1 MQNEGNIVSSFNIP
15 MEVWV
20 MIGQLSSK
28 PSLYALVRV
37 SRNFR
42 AIFSPILYENYT
54 IEVLGHGI
62 SNVIPSFVSFIKNL
76 EVIVDI
82 RPEMLPAFRQTS
94 LDCVLLII
102 QYLNNTK
109 ELQSFRLVNNS
120 RLSIF
125 EVGGADM
132 ENDNITCGALI
143 LENATLLRRLKDI
156 RSLKKVHFRNAAL
169 AIREAAQAPHM
180 CLFKVSGFVNLTS
193 LELYALHDENYSTV
207 RDLIEILRTSPAI
220 QILGLSLTG
229 EWIPDTQAFR
239 HKEGT
244 RDFLSELCRLYK
256 KEPET
261 SLLCLRELKLGCGMV
276 PWFSISQNNTRC
288 LSSLVNTES
297 LQELQL
303 FNAEDE
309 DAFYEKINLD
319 YLSMDNCPKLRK
331 LWVNRISDEL
341 VTWLMTKRNPVT
353 ELIMTDYQQQWRF
366 VETREGPINNIR
378 LPETIS
384 LLYLRE
390 DADTADYN
398 QFLYNVCSTWE
409 ASRAFT
415 SIASRHMAVGSQYLT
430 DLSAS
435 IDFEIQWDEFR
446 CQIPNVPSL
455 TRLSLQSRRTRSCGW
470 PSAQASRWPY
480 VRRPRDIAYRYAHIL
495 AEESNSLSYIEI
507 GEWAWRIKRRPFA
520 LEELDEDEKEAI
532 YLFNLPKLISE
543 SALGGRRND
552 FDFESSSFL

>member
-1 MQNEGNIVSSFNIP
+1 MQNEANIVFCSNIP

-20 MIGQLSSK
+20 MIGQISSK
-28 PSLYALVRV
+28 PSLYSLVRV
-37 SRNFR
+37 SRSFR
-42 AIFSPILYENYT
+42 TIFSPILYENYT
-54 IEVLGHGI
+54 IEVLGHQI
-62 SNVIPSFVSFIKNL
+62 SSVIPSFVPFIKNL
-76 EVIVDI
+76 EVIIDI
-82 RPEMLPAFRQTS
+82 RPEMLPAFKQAS

-102 QYLNNTK
+102 KYLNNTK

-125 EVGGADM
+125 EVGGEDM

-156 RSLKKVHFRNAAL
+156 RSLKKVHFRSAAL

-193 LELYALHDENYSTV
+193 LELYALHGDKYSII
-207 RDLIEILRTSPAI
+207 RDLIEILRTSPAL
-220 QILGLSLTG
+220 QILGLGLTG
-229 EWIPDTQAFR
+229 EWIPDTQAFLHR
-239 HKEGT
+239 EGT
-244 RDFLSELCRLYK
+244 RDCLSELCRLC
-256 KEPET
+256 KEKPET
-261 SLLCLRELKLGCGMV
+261 SPLNLRELKLGCGII
-276 PWFSISQNNTRC
+276 PWFSMSQNDTRC
-288 LSSLVNTES
+288 LSSLVNTGS
-297 LQELQL
+297 LQELQI

-309 DAFYEKINLD
+309 EAFYEKINLD
-319 YLSMDNCPKLRK
+319 YLSMDVCPKLRK

-341 VTWLMTKRNPVT
+341 VTWLMTKRNSVT
-353 ELIMTDYQQQWRF
+353 ELIMTDYQPQWRF
-366 VETREGPINNIR
+366 VEAREEPINDIR

-398 QFLYNVCSTWE
+398 QFLYNICSTWE

-446 CQIPNVPSL
+446 CQIPKVPSL
-455 TRLSLQSRRTRSCGW
+455 TRLSLQSRRTRSRAW

-495 AEESNSLSYIEI
+495 AEESNSLRYIEI
-507 GEWAWRIKRRPFA
+507 GEWGWKIKRRPFA

-532 YLFNLPKLISE
+532 HLFNLPKLISE
-543 SALGGRRND
+543 SALGGRRDNL
-552 FDFESSSFL
+552 DFESTHY